1 MANGDPFS
9 SVHRDT
15 DHLLTTMISPPQST
29 LENSDSLQVG
39 QIMRSVDSVDTF
51 DSIVQAATRLQS
63 NGIDVLP
70 VVNQGRFVGVIT
82 ENSLAKALAS
92 KLDWTAPAS
101 DIMIDA
107 PTVRADADQKEA
119 LQLLNSNAFSAIT
132 VVDRDGQ
139 VMGIVS
145 ASCFSPSQ
153 LTENRPMMVGGM
165 ATPFGVYLTNGAV
178 GSGAKGFPLVLTGFT
193 LFVLLIIAQ
202 LGSKM
207 AENQVADRIPEA
219 LRHVAFGLLPMVL
232 FFLLMR
238 VIPLSGTHGA
248 EHQVVHAIERG
259 EPLVP
264 EIVTR
269 MPRVHPR
276 CGTNIAVGA
285 SMFLA
290 ITQLPWI
297 ASQEV
302 RLGVGLLAT
311 MFLWQPI
318 GNFLQQYITTRKPT
332 FKQLHTGIA
341 AGKELIRN
349 ASTVRSTHPN
359 IGVRIYH
366 SGMLHVMMG
375 SALCYGAGRILQT
388 VFQIDLGLE

>member
-1 MANGDPFS
+1 
-9 SVHRDT
+9 
-15 DHLLTTMISPPQST
+15 
-29 LENSDSLQVG
+29 
-39 QIMRSVDSVDTF
+39 MRSIDTVDTF
-51 DSIVQAATRLQS
+51 DSIVQASSRIRD
-63 NGIDVLP
+63 NGVDILP
-70 VVNQGRFVGVIT
+70 VVHHGKFVGLVS
-82 ENSLAKALAS
+82 ENVLARALAR
-92 KLDWTAPAS
+92 KVDWTAPVS
-101 DIMIDA
+101 EIMVDG
-107 PTVRADADQKEA
+107 PTITADLDQDEA
-119 LQLLNSNAFSAIT
+119 LRLLNSQSQSAIT

-139 VMGIVS
+139 VMGMIS
-145 ASCFSPSQ
+145 ASCFSPAV

-178 GSGAKGFPLVLTGFT
+178 GSGAKGFPLVLTGFI
-193 LFVLLIIAQ
+193 LFVLLLIAQ
-202 LGSKM
+202 FASKM
-207 AENQVADRIPEA
+207 LENQVVDRIPEN
-219 LRHVAFGLLPMVL
+219 LRHVFFGLVPMVL

-238 VIPLSGTHGA
+238 FIPLSGTHGA

-276 CGTNIAVGA
+276 CGTNVAVGA
-285 SMFLA
+285 SLFLA

-318 GNFLQQYITTRKPT
+318 GNFLQAFVTTRKPS
-332 FKQLHTGIA
+332 FRQLQSGIA
-341 AGKELIRN
+341 AGRELISK

-366 SGMLHVMMG
+366 SGMLHVMCG
-375 SALCYGAGRILQT
+375 SAVCYGAARILQT